1 MKLDAKSTIETGKA
15 ILGIELG
22 STRIKAVL
30 IDRENRPIAQG
41 SHTWE
46 NQLVDGLWTY
56 SIESIR
62 SGLQDCY
69 ADLRSNVKKLYDG
82 IEIESLAAIGVSA
95 MMHGYMPF
103 NEKEEILVPFRT
115 WRNTNTGRAAAELSE
130 LFVYN
135 IPLRWSISHLYQA
148 ILNNETHVK
157 DIKFLT
163 TLAGYVHWQITGE
176 KVLGIGD
183 ASGMLPID
191 PATNNYSAEMVEKFD
206 NLIAPKEYNWKL
218 EDILPKVLSAGENAG
233 VLTPEGSRKL
243 DVSSHLKAGIPVCP
257 PEGDA
262 GTGMVATNAVKQR
275 TGNVSAGTSSFSMIV
290 LEKELSKPYEMIDM
304 VTTPDGSLV
313 AMVHCNNCTSDL
325 NAWVNLF
332 KEYQELLGIPV
343 NMDEIYSKLYNIA
356 LTGDTDCGGLLSYN
370 YISGEPVTGLAEGR
384 PLFIRSAN
392 DKFSLA
398 NFMRTHL
405 YASVGVLK
413 IGNDILFNDEKVKVD
428 RITGHGGLFRTK
440 GVGQRILAAAINSPI
455 SVMETAGEGGAWGIA
470 LLGSYLVNNEKKQSL
485 ADFLDE
491 NVFAGDAGIEVS
503 PTPEDVAGF
512 NAYIESYKAGLPI
525 EEAAVRFK

>member
-1 MKLDAKSTIETGKA
+1 MDAKTA
-15 ILGIELG
+15 ILEQKTALGIELG

-30 IDRENRPIAQG
+30 IGADNAPIASGDHEWENRYDNG
-41 SHTWE
+41 
-46 NQLVDGLWTY
+46 VWTY
-56 SIESIR
+56 TLEDIWT
-62 SGLQDCY
+62 GLQDAY
-69 ADLRSNVKKLYDG
+69 TKMAADVKEKYDITLTRVG
-82 IEIESLAAIGVSA
+82 AIGFSA
-95 MMHGYMPF
+95 MMHGYMAF

-115 WRNTNTGRAAAELSE
+115 WRNTNTGQAAAALSE

-148 ILNNETHVK
+148 ILDNEEHVPS
-157 DIKFLT
+157 INYLT
-163 TLAGYVHWQITGE
+163 TLAGFVHWQITGQ

-191 PATNNYSAEMVEKFD
+191 PITKNYSSEMVDKFD
-206 NLIAPKEYNWKL
+206 KLIAPKGYDWKL
-218 EDILPKVLSAGENAG
+218 RDILPKVLSAGENAG
-233 VLTPEGSRKL
+233 FLTPEGASRL
-243 DVSSHLKAGIPVCP
+243 DVSGHLKAGIPVCP

-325 NAWVNLF
+325 NAWINIF
-332 KEYQELLGIPV
+332 KEYQELMGIPV
-343 NMDEIYSKLYNIA
+343 DMDEIYGKLYNHA
-356 LTGDTDCGGLLSYN
+356 LTGNADCGGLISYN
-370 YISGEPVTGLAEGR
+370 YISGEPITGLADGR
-384 PLFIRSAN
+384 PLFVRSAN
-392 DKFSLA
+392 DKFNLA

-413 IGNDILFNDEKVKVD
+413 IGNDILFNEEKIRVD
-428 RITGHGGLFRTK
+428 RITGHGGLFKTK

-455 SVMETAGEGGAWGIA
+455 SVMETAGEGVPGV
-470 LLGSYLVNNEKKQSL
+470 LPSSL
-485 ADFLDE
+485 PTLQTTETANPLPTSWTSMY
-491 NVFAGDAGIEVS
+491 S
-503 PTPEDVAGF
+503 PEMPVLK
-512 NAYIESYKAGLPI
+512 SHRQPKM
-525 EEAAVRFK
+525 

>member
-15 ILGIELG
+15 MLGIELG

-30 IDRENRPIAQG
+30 IDQDNKPIAQG
-41 SHTWE
+41 SHSWE

-56 SIESIR
+56 SLDAIWN
-62 SGLQDCY
+62 GLQDCY
-69 ADLRSNVKKLYDG
+69 ADLRANVKEQYG
-82 IEIESLAAIGVSA
+82 IEIETLAALGVSA

-103 NEKEEILVPFRT
+103 DKEGNLLAEFRT
-115 WRNTNTGRAAAELSE
+115 WRNTNTGEAAVALSE

-148 ILNNETHVK
+148 ILNNEPHVRN
-157 DIKFLT
+157 IHFLT
-163 TLAGYVHWQITGE
+163 TLAGYVHWQLTGE

-191 PATNNYSAEMVEKFD
+191 PKTKNYSAPMIEKF
-206 NLIAPKEYNWKL
+206 NQLIAPKGFGWQVQ
-218 EDILPKVLSAGENAG
+218 DILPKVLLAGENAG
-233 VLTPEGSRKL
+233 KLTAEGARRL
-243 DVSSHLKAGIPVCP
+243 DVAGHLKAGIPVCP
-257 PEGDA
+257 PVGDA
-262 GTGMVATNAVKQR
+262 GTCMVATYAVKQR

-290 LEKELSKPYEMIDM
+290 LEKDLSKPYEMIDM

-343 NMDEIYSKLYNIA
+343 DMNEIFGKLYNHA
-356 LTGDTDCGGLLSYN
+356 LQGDADCGGLLSYN

-384 PLFIRSAN
+384 PLFVRSAN
-392 DKFSLA
+392 DKFYLA
-398 NFMRTHL
+398 NFMRAHL

-413 IGNDILFNDEKVKVD
+413 IGNDILFKQEKVKVD
-428 RITGHGGLFRTK
+428 RITGHGGLFKTK
-440 GVGQRILAAAINSPI
+440 GEGQHELAAAIDSPI

-470 LLGSYLVNNEKKQSL
+470 LPASFLVNNTAGQTL
-485 ADFLDE
+485 ADFLE
-491 NVFAGDAGIEVS
+491 EKVFAGNAGVEIA
-503 PTPEDVAGF
+503 PTAEDVAGF
-512 NAYIESYKAGLPI
+512 NAYIENYKAGLPI
-525 EEAAVRFK
+525 EETATKCKR

>member
-15 ILGIELG
+15 MLGIELG

-30 IDRENRPIAQG
+30 IDQDNKPIAQG
-41 SHTWE
+41 SHSWE

-56 SIESIR
+56 SLDAIWN
-62 SGLQDCY
+62 GLQDCY
-69 ADLRSNVKKLYDG
+69 ADLRANVKEQYG
-82 IEIESLAAIGVSA
+82 IEIETLAALGVSA

-103 NEKEEILVPFRT
+103 DKEGNLLTEFRT
-115 WRNTNTGRAAAELSE
+115 WRNTNTREAAAALSE

-148 ILNNETHVK
+148 ILNNEPHVRN
-157 DIKFLT
+157 IHFLT
-163 TLAGYVHWQITGE
+163 TLAGYVHWQLTGE

-191 PATNNYSAEMVEKFD
+191 PKTKNYSAPMIEKF
-206 NLIAPKEYNWKL
+206 NQLIAPKGFGWQVQ
-218 EDILPKVLSAGENAG
+218 DILPKVLLAGEDAG
-233 VLTPEGSRKL
+233 KLTAEGARRL
-243 DVSSHLKAGIPVCP
+243 DVSGHLKAGIPVCP

-290 LEKELSKPYEMIDM
+290 LEKDLSKPYEMIDM

-332 KEYQELLGIPV
+332 KEYLELLGIPV
-343 NMDEIYSKLYNIA
+343 DMNEIFGKLYNHA
-356 LTGDTDCGGLLSYN
+356 LQGDADCGGLLSYN

-384 PLFIRSAN
+384 PLFVRSAN
-392 DKFSLA
+392 DKFNLA
-398 NFMRTHL
+398 NFMRAHL

-413 IGNDILFNDEKVKVD
+413 IGNDILFKQEKVKVD
-428 RITGHGGLFRTK
+428 RITGHGGLFKTK
-440 GVGQRILAAAINSPI
+440 GVGQRVLAAAIDSPI

-470 LLGSYLVNNEKKQSL
+470 LLASFLVNNTAGQTL
-485 ADFLDE
+485 ADFLE
-491 NVFAGDAGIEVS
+491 EKVFAGNAGVEIA
-503 PTPEDVAGF
+503 PTAEDVAGF
-512 NAYIESYKAGLPI
+512 NAYIENYKAGLPI
-525 EEAAVRFK
+525 EETATKCKR

>member
-15 ILGIELG
+15 MLGIELG

-30 IDRENRPIAQG
+30 IDQDNKPIAQG
-41 SHTWE
+41 SHSWE

-56 SIESIR
+56 SLDAIWN
-62 SGLQDCY
+62 GLQDCY
-69 ADLRSNVKKLYDG
+69 ADLRANVKEQYG
-82 IEIESLAAIGVSA
+82 IEIETLAALGVSA

-103 NEKEEILVPFRT
+103 DKEGNLLAEFRT
-115 WRNTNTGRAAAELSE
+115 WRNTNTGEAAAALSE

-148 ILNNETHVK
+148 ILNNEPHVRN
-157 DIKFLT
+157 IHFLT
-163 TLAGYVHWQITGE
+163 TLAGYVHWQLTGE

-191 PATNNYSAEMVEKFD
+191 PKTKNYSAPMIEKF
-206 NLIAPKEYNWKL
+206 NQLIAPKGFGWQVQ
-218 EDILPKVLSAGENAG
+218 DILPKVLLAGEDAG
-233 VLTPEGSRKL
+233 KLTAEGARRL
-243 DVSSHLKAGIPVCP
+243 DVSGHLKAGIPVCP
-257 PEGDA
+257 PEGD
-262 GTGMVATNAVKQR
+262 
-275 TGNVSAGTSSFSMIV
+275 
-290 LEKELSKPYEMIDM
+290 LSKPYEMIDM

-343 NMDEIYSKLYNIA
+343 DMNEIFGRLYNHA
-356 LTGDTDCGGLLSYN
+356 LQGDADCGGLLSYN

-384 PLFIRSAN
+384 PLFVRSAN
-392 DKFSLA
+392 DKFNLA
-398 NFMRTHL
+398 NFMRAHL

-413 IGNDILFNDEKVKVD
+413 IGNDILFKQEKVKVD
-428 RITGHGGLFRTK
+428 RITGHGGLFKTK
-440 GVGQRILAAAINSPI
+440 GVGQRVLAAAIDSPI

-470 LLGSYLVNNEKKQSL
+470 LLASFLVNNTAGQTL
-485 ADFLDE
+485 ADFLE
-491 NVFAGDAGIEVS
+491 EKVFAGNAGVEIA
-503 PTPEDVAGF
+503 PTAEDVAGF
-512 NAYIESYKAGLPI
+512 NAYIENYKAGLPI
-525 EEAAVRFK
+525 EETATKCKR